1 MTASY
6 KDKYIR
12 VYSSAIEIIS
22 QSDALLLAYKDLDL
36 TTWNKLK
43 TNDGRCPILE
53 EEGTNLKRQLVKK
66 YAVALIKRIKEIVGM
81 DLITLNSE
89 NPDKLWKLDNV
100 VIMLADSQTP
110 SHEYLFKELMVAIY
124 GISGSIMNFVFSET
138 RSKKELY
145 EILSNIYALNYDLD
159 GLEEKASENEFKE
172 LLELYIKDSEDER
185 LPFTLV
191 YFPNN

>member
-12 VYSSAIEIIS
+12 VYSTAIEIIS

-66 YAVALIKRIKEIVGM
+66 YAIALIKRVKEIVGM

-124 GISGSIMNFVFSET
+124 GISGSIMNFVFSEA